1 MRLKSL
7 VTFLALSLLGACAAP
22 AAAPRTNKHT
32 FVFLR
37 AGPEAAKLSAEQR
50 QELQRG
56 HMANINRLAE
66 ERALY
71 VAGPFGKPNPEPE
84 LRGLFI
90 LATDDVDEARV
101 LVSSDPSVGA
111 GVLTAECVPLET
123 PCDLR
128 AALER
133 DFAYA
138 DKLEAD
144 SSLDK
149 QSAMASYW
157 LVFADDAERAER
169 AIAPLASEG
178 RLVLQGRFAGTR
190 AGEGLYVLSLKD
202 TTGEALEAWLDGLG
216 PHRSLPWWASSQLP
230 ESRR

>member
-1 MRLKSL
+1 MRLPSL
-7 VTFLALSLLGACAAP
+7 VSLLALALLGACAAP
-22 AAAPRTNKHT
+22 AAAPRANRHT

-37 AGPEAAKLSAEQR
+37 TGPEAGRLTTEQR

-56 HMANINRLAE
+56 HMANIGRLAE

-101 LVSSDPSVGA
+101 VVSSDPSVGA
-111 GVLTAECVPLET
+111 GLLAAECVPLET
-123 PCDLR
+123 PNDLR
-128 AALER
+128 GALER

-138 DKLEAD
+138 DKLE
-144 SSLDK
+144 SNPSLDK

-169 AIAPLASEG
+169 ALAPLASEG
-178 RLVLQGRFAGTR
+178 RLVLRGRFGGTR

-202 TTGEALEAWLDGLG
+202 TTGEALEAWLDAAGS
-216 PHRSLPWWASSQLP
+216 HRSIPWWASSQLP
-230 ESRR
+230 